1 MNLWPWIYLWRDA
14 RQGIARHPLNGLA
27 VVIIVAFAAVVA
39 GATGLLLAASS
50 SAAAL
55 LERQAEIRVFLVP
68 DADSQ
73 EAARAAAAIPGVKG
87 VDVISREETL
97 SLMEK
102 AFAARVSLRQVFADN
117 PFFDSLR
124 VQVEG
129 PSEVPE
135 VVKALEKLPGVDEV
149 VDAQAY
155 VEPLLRLSQFLRRA
169 GILAAGAVSLIA
181 ALVVAVTWQVAL
193 QSRLP
198 EIRAKSLLGTPP
210 SRQLAQALLEGG
222 LLGLLGGLLAAWV
235 QVFYL
240 SALARGLAEAVPFFQ
255 LVPPYGR
262 FTALILLAS
271 VLLGGLSAMAAAY
284 RVLREVD

>member
-1 MNLWPWIYLWRDA
+1 MNIWPWIYLLRDA
-14 RQGIARHPLNGLA
+14 RQGIARYPLSALA
-27 VVIIVAFAAVVA
+27 VVIIVAFTAIVA
-39 GATGLLLAASS
+39 GGTGLLLGAST

-55 LERQAEIRVFLVP
+55 LERQAEVRVFLRP
-68 DADSQ
+68 
-73 EAARAAAAIPGVKG
+73 EANPEVVAREARQIPGIQDVQ
-87 VDVISREETL
+87 VISRAETL

-102 AFAARVSLRQVFADN
+102 AFSSRVNLSQVFAEN

-124 VQVEG
+124 VQVKDASQVFAAVRG
-129 PSEVPE
+129 
-135 VVKALEKLPGVDEV
+135 LESLPGVDEV

-169 GILAAGAVSLIA
+169 GLLAVAAVTAVA

-210 SRQLAQALLEGG
+210 IRQLAQASLEGG

-240 SALARGLAEAVPFFQ
+240 SALAQGLAAAVPFFQ
-255 LVPPYGR
+255 LVPPYGF
-262 FTALILLAS
+262 FTLLILLGS
-271 VLLGGLSAMAAAY
+271 FLLGSCSAMAAAY